1 MFLVRSKLLPLNT
14 VLQHNL
20 CQHLFFTLR
29 PLIPLSSAACTTLET
44 KLCKRLFK
52 RHARIHAA
60 FAARDIRHEIYM
72 YVGRC
77 FVHVQMTPEH
87 AERWVACLKALRIFC
102 QTLFG
107 CFCQFRIYA
116 GIVLI
121 SNL

>member
-14 VLQHNL
+14 VFQHNL

-29 PLIPLSSAACTTLET
+29 PLVPLGSAARTALEA
-44 KLCKRLFK
+44 KLRKRLFK

-60 FAARDIRHEIYM
+60 FAARDMRHEIYM

-87 AERWVACLKALRIFC
+87 AERWVACLKSVRIFN
-102 QTLFG
+102 QALFSR
-107 CFCQFRIYA
+107 FCQFRMDA
-116 GIVLI
+116 CIVLI